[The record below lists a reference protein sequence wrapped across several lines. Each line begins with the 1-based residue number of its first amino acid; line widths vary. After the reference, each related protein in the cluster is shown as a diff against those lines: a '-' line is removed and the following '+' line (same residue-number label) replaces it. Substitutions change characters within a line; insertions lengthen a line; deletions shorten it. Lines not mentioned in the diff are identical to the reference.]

1 MIGTWPAT
9 RPGDKTLGQLFVER
23 PELLDVDAVA
33 VHVREGWR
41 SS

>member
-23 PELLDVDAVA
+23 PELLTIPTIA
-33 VHVREGWR
+33 VHVREGAR